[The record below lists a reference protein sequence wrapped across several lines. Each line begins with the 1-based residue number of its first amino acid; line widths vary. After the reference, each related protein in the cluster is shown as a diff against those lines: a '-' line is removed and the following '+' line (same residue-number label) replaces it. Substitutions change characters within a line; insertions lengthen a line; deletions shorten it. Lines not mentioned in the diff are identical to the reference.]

1 MPLSTPLPNPAKFAL
16 MLGESAWQRAAFDA
30 NTALVDGVV
39 QLAWDALHESTG
51 GTPAAVA
58 DTAGAGLAF
67 DTRCRLFHSV
77 PQESRVE
84 RWLWHAMDPGR
95 PQQSPP
101 PSDVL
106 LDHLSAPQV
115 LGALP
120 RATSGFAAVLPSAS
134 TFTPRALACDEDGNL
149 CVLDTAARRVWIVDL
164 AQRGVDRRVQRSE
177 PVPTDA
183 AHIAWFGGWLWVLCS
198 SGAMLRL
205 AATRGPQAAPVSA
218 PVSSPTDA
226 SRLAFAPDGRL
237 FVLLRAHAADASVV
251 LLGRAGHWLAT
262 PRVLS
267 FPGNNPF
274 AFASGLTVSGNR
286 SGDGE
291 GHCHLVVARRP
302 EELFTRVD
310 VRSSSGTGTL
320 AEPLAARHYD
330 GAGIAATPDGRVVFC
345 TPRGPRHATG
355 ARLHYRKAGR
365 VVGFRLDAGQPQATW
380 GRLMLD
386 ACLPASTAI
395 GVHALISDDDIEG
408 PRLPRTA
415 PANQPL
421 INLPQP
427 DATPLP
433 LVNELPADDAPGQL
447 LFKRTD
453 GSEQPWLVEPNRE
466 QDRFDTFEAIAPATR
481 GRYLWLVFD
490 LQGHSRATP
499 KLRGVR
505 AETPAH
511 DWLRR
516 LPQLYARQ
524 DAMRSFLQRV
534 LAPMAGLEDD
544 IAAQADDRHALL
556 KPCST
561 PAAALPWLAH
571 WVGLTL
577 DERWSE
583 TARRSFI
590 KEASWLFRL
599 RGTLWSLQRMVEIV
613 TGARVV
619 IVEQFRMRGLA
630 RVGNGAGAAAGPAW
644 DEPAVLGMG
653 MRVGGPVGNDSVQG
667 DQGAISDSFAL
678 NAHRFAVLVQA
689 ELDADTEATVR
700 HLLDVHRP
708 AHTLFSLCALGQGAR
723 IGRGLQ
729 IGLSTVVGPVNGFGQ
744 LQLGAA
750 TLGRGQ
756 LLGQAPRAR
765 GGLQAG
771 PARLGQSSRIV

>member
-1 MPLSTPLPNPAKFAL
+1 MALPRAANFRL
-16 MLGESAWQRAAFDA
+16 MLGEPAWQRAAFGAD
-30 NTALVDGVV
+30 TALVGGAV
-39 QLAWDALHESTG
+39 QLAWDALHEGSVNAST
-51 GTPAAVA
+51 AVT
-58 DTAGAGLAF
+58 DPAGAGLAF
-67 DTRCRLFHSV
+67 DPRCRLFHSV
-77 PQESRVE
+77 PGEQRVE
-84 RWLWHAMDPGR
+84 RWLWQAMDPAR
-95 PQQSPP
+95 PQHSPP
-101 PSDVL
+101 PADVL
-106 LDHLSAPQV
+106 QDHWSAPQV

-120 RATSGFAAVLPSAS
+120 REASGFAPVMPEAS
-134 TFTPRALACDEDGNL
+134 TFTPRALACDEDGGL
-149 CVLDTAARRVWIVDL
+149 YVLDTATHQVWIIDL
-164 AQRGVDRRVQRSE
+164 AQRRVQRAES
-177 PVPTDA
+177 VPADA
-183 AHIAWFGGWLWVLCS
+183 VHIVWCRPWLWVLCS
-198 SGAMLRL
+198 GGALLRL
-205 AATRGPQAAPVSA
+205 SATRLPQAAPMAA
-218 PVSSPTDA
+218 PAEA
-226 SRLAFAPDGRL
+226 SRLALAPDGRL
-237 FVLLRAHAADASVV
+237 YVLLRAHAADASVV
-251 LLGRAGHWLAT
+251 LLGRLGQRLVSPQPLAFAGD
-262 PRVLS
+262 
-267 FPGNNPF
+267 NPF
-274 AFASGLTVSGNR
+274 AFASGLAITTAA
-286 SGDGE
+286 DGPS
-291 GHCHLVVARRP
+291 HLVVARRP

-310 VRSSSGTGTL
+310 IDGTAGL

-330 GAGIAATPDGRVVFC
+330 GNGIAATPDGRVVFF

-355 ARLHYRKAGR
+355 ARLHYRNSGR
-365 VVGFRLDAGQPQATW
+365 VVGFRLDAGQPQASW
-380 GRLMLD
+380 GRLLLD
-386 ACLPASTAI
+386 TCLPAHTAI
-395 GVHALISDDDIEG
+395 RVHALISDDDIEG

-421 INLPQP
+421 VRLLQP

-433 LVNELPADDAPGQL
+433 LVNELPADDEAGQL

-453 GSEQPWLVEPNRE
+453 GSEQPWLMEPQHE
-466 QDRFDTFEAIAPATR
+466 QEHFDTFEAIAPATL

-499 KLRGVR
+499 RLRGVR

-516 LPQLYARQ
+516 MPQLYSRP

-534 LAPMAGLEDD
+534 LAPMAGLEAD
-544 IAAQADDRHALL
+544 IAAQSDERHALL

-590 KEASWLFRL
+590 NEAPWLFRL
-599 RGTLWSLQRMVEIV
+599 RGTRWSLQRMVEIV
-613 TGARVV
+613 TGVRVV

-630 RVGNGAGAAAGPAW
+630 RVGNRSGSGPAW

-653 MRVGGPVGNDSVQG
+653 MRVGGPVGNDAVQG
-667 DQGAISDSFAL
+667 AESDISDSFAL

-689 ELDADTEATVR
+689 ELDADTEAAVR

-708 AHTLFSLCALGQGAR
+708 AHTLFSLCGLGQGAR
-723 IGRGLQ
+723 VGRGLQ
-729 IGLSTVVGPVNGFGQ
+729 IGLSTVVGPVNAFAQ

-750 TLGRGQ
+750 TLGRSQ
-756 LLGQAPRAR
+756 LLGRAPRAR

>member
-1 MPLSTPLPNPAKFAL
+1 MPMPAAAKFAL
-16 MLGESAWQRAAFDA
+16 MLGEPAWQRAAFDA
-30 NTALVDGVV
+30 DTALVDGVV
-39 QLAWDALHESTG
+39 QLSWDALHEGTG
-51 GTPAAVA
+51 GTPTAVA

-67 DTRCRLFHSV
+67 DAQCRLFHSV
-77 PQESRVE
+77 PQDHRVE

-95 PQQSPP
+95 PQHSPP

-120 RATSGFAAVLPSAS
+120 RVATGFAPSSPAVS

-149 CVLDTAARRVWIVDL
+149 YVLDTVVRRVWIVDV
-164 AQRGVDRRVQRSE
+164 AQRRVQRSE
-177 PVPTDA
+177 PVPADA
-183 AHIAWFGGWLWVLCS
+183 VHIAWFGAWLWVLCS
-198 SGAMLRL
+198 SGVLQRL
-205 AATRGPQAAPVSA
+205 AATRVPQAAPVTAHADS
-218 PVSSPTDA
+218 

-237 FVLLRAHAADASVV
+237 FVLLRAHAADASVL
-251 LLGRAGHWLAT
+251 LLGRAGHWLTT
-262 PRVLS
+262 PQVLS
-267 FPGNNPF
+267 FAGDNPF
-274 AFASGLTVSGNR
+274 AFASGLAVSVD
-286 SGDGE
+286 GDGQPQ
-291 GHCHLVVARRP
+291 LVVARRP

-310 VRSSSGTGTL
+310 VRSDGNFTL
-320 AEPLAARHYD
+320 LEPLAARHYD
-330 GAGIAATPDGRVVFC
+330 GAGIAATPDGRIVFF
-345 TPRGPRHATG
+345 TPGGPRHATG
-355 ARLHYRKAGR
+355 ARLHYRSRGR
-365 VVGFRLDAGQPQATW
+365 VVGFRLDAGQPQASW
-380 GRLMLD
+380 GRLLLD
-386 ACLPASTAI
+386 ACLPANTLIS
-395 GVHALISDDDIEG
+395 VHCLISDDDIEG
-408 PRLPRTA
+408 PRLHRTA

-421 INLPQP
+421 VTLLQP
-427 DATPLP
+427 EATPLP
-433 LVNELPADDAPGQL
+433 LVNTLPADDTQAQL

-453 GSEQPWLVEPNRE
+453 GSEQPWLVEQE
-466 QDRFDTFEAIAPATR
+466 RFDTFEGIAPATL

-499 KLRGVR
+499 RLRGVR

-516 LPQLYARQ
+516 LPLLYSRQ
-524 DAMRSFLQRV
+524 DAMRSFLQRL
-534 LAPMAGLEDD
+534 LAPMAGLEADV
-544 IAAQADDRHALL
+544 AAQSDERHALL

-561 PAAALPWLAH
+561 PAAALPWLAR

-577 DERWSE
+577 DERWSD

-590 KEASWLFRL
+590 KEAPWLFRL
-599 RGTLWSLQRMVEIV
+599 RGTLWSLRRMVEIV

-630 RVGNGAGAAAGPAW
+630 RVGAGSGAVSGEGAGPAW

-667 DQGAISDSFAL
+667 VESEISDSFAL

-689 ELDADTEATVR
+689 ELNAVTEAAVR
-700 HLLDVHRP
+700 HLLEVHRP
-708 AHTLFSLCALGQGAR
+708 AHTLFTLCALGQGAR

-729 IGLSTVVGPVNGFGQ
+729 IGLSTVVGPVTGFAQ

-756 LLGQAPRAR
+756 LLGSAPQAQGAMRP
-765 GGLQAG
+765 G
-771 PARLGQSSRIV
+771 PSRLGQTSRIS

>member
-1 MPLSTPLPNPAKFAL
+1 MPLPTPAKFAL
-16 MLGESAWQRAAFDA
+16 MLGEPAWQRAAFDV
-30 NTALVDGVV
+30 NTALVDGIV
-39 QLAWDALHESTG
+39 QLTWDARHEGIG
-51 GTPAAVA
+51 GTPTAVA

-67 DTRCRLFHSV
+67 DTQCRLFHSV
-77 PQESRVE
+77 PQENRVE

-95 PQQSPP
+95 PQHSPP

-120 RATSGFAAVLPSAS
+120 RSPSGFAPVLPKPN
-134 TFTPRALACDEDGNL
+134 TFMPRALACDEDGNL
-149 CVLDTAARRVWIVDL
+149 YVLDTAAHQVWVVDL
-164 AQRGVDRRVQRSE
+164 AQRRVHRSE

-183 AHIAWFGGWLWVLCS
+183 VHIAWSSGWLWVLCS

-205 AATRGPQAAPVSA
+205 AATRVPQVAPVSV

-237 FVLLRAHAADASVV
+237 FVLRRAHAADASVM
-251 LLGRAGHWLAT
+251 LLGRLGHWLAT
-262 PRVLS
+262 PRLLS
-267 FPGNNPF
+267 FSGDNPF
-274 AFASGLTVSGNR
+274 SFASGIAVSA
-286 SGDGE
+286 DGE
-291 GHCHLVVARRP
+291 GHPRLVVARRP
-302 EELFTRVD
+302 EELFTCVD
-310 VRSSSGTGTL
+310 IRSDSTDTL
-320 AEPLAARHYD
+320 LEPLAARHYD

-365 VVGFRLDAGQPQATW
+365 VVGFRLDAGQPQASW

-386 ACLPASTAI
+386 ACLPANTATR
-395 GVHALISDDDIEG
+395 VHALISDDDIEG

-421 INLPQP
+421 VNLPQP

-499 KLRGVR
+499 RLRGVR

-544 IAAQADDRHALL
+544 IAAQSDERHALL

-590 KEASWLFRL
+590 KEAPWLFRL

-630 RVGNGAGAAAGPAW
+630 RVGDGAGVAAGPAW

-653 MRVGGPVGNDSVQG
+653 MRVGGPVGNETVQG
-667 DQGAISDSFAL
+667 AQSEITDSFAL

-729 IGLSTVVGPVNGFGQ
+729 IGLSTVVGPANGFAP

-756 LLGQAPRAR
+756 LLGRATRAR